1 MPHRTNEY
9 IIIVAGGKG
18 LRMQSNLPK
27 QFMVIHDKPI
37 LVHTMERFRAY
48 NPEIHIVLAMN
59 PEYIGYWEDLTRTF
73 GIDIPHSIIPG
84 GAERF
89 HSVKNG
95 LESIDTSNAIV
106 GIHDAVR
113 PLVSIETIGICYHVA
128 REQGNAVPVIQ
139 PADTLRV
146 VSEGGSATVDRNVY
160 RIVQTPQCFEINVLR
175 KAYEQEYRPSFTD
188 DASVVEST
196 GEHIHLVQG
205 NRENIKITDQEDV
218 RMATFLL
225 KA

>member
-48 NPEIHIVLAMN
+48 NPEIQIVLAMN

-95 LESIDTSNAIV
+95 LESIETSHAIV
-106 GIHDAVR
+106 GVHDAVR

-139 PADTLRV
+139 PSDTLRV

-160 RIVQTPQCFEINVLR
+160 RIVQTPQCFEINALR

-225 KA
+225 K

>member
-1 MPHRTNEY
+1 MQQRKNEY
-9 IIIVAGGKG
+9 VIIVAGGKG
-18 LRMQSNLPK
+18 VRMQSNVPK
-27 QFMVIHDKPI
+27 QFMVIHEKPI

-48 NPEIHIVLAMN
+48 NPEINIVLAMN
-59 PEYIGYWEDLTRTF
+59 PEYIDYWDDLTRTF
-73 GIDIPHSIIPG
+73 GIEIPHITIAG
-84 GAERF
+84 GVERF

-95 LESIDTSNAIV
+95 LMAIGAMDAIV
-106 GIHDAVR
+106 GVHDAVR

-139 PADTLRV
+139 PSDTLRQV
-146 VSEGGSATVDRNVY
+146 GEGSSKTVDRNTY
-160 RIVQTPQCFEINVLR
+160 RIVQTPQCFDISLLR
-175 KAYEQEYRPSFTD
+175 KAYEQEYKPSFTD
-188 DASVVEST
+188 DASVVESM

-205 NRENIKITDQEDV
+205 NRENIKITDQDDV

>member
-48 NPEIHIVLAMN
+48 NTEIQIVLAMN

-95 LESIDTSNAIV
+95 LDSIDTSNAIV

-128 REQGNAVPVIQ
+128 REQGDAVPVIQ

-160 RIVQTPQCFEINVLR
+160 SIVQTPQGFELHFLR
-175 KAYEQEYRPSFTD
+175 K
-188 DASVVEST
+188 V
-196 GEHIHLVQG
+196 
-205 NRENIKITDQEDV
+205 
-218 RMATFLL
+218 
-225 KA
+225 

>member
-1 MPHRTNEY
+1 MPHRINEY

-48 NPEIHIVLAMN
+48 NPEMHIVLAMN
-59 PEYIGYWEDLTRTF
+59 PEYIGYWEDLIRTF
-73 GIDIPHSIIPG
+73 GFDIPHSIIPG

-89 HSVKNG
+89 HSVKHG
-95 LESIDTSNAIV
+95 LNSIDVSNAIV
-106 GIHDAVR
+106 GVHDAVR
-113 PLVSIETIGICYHVA
+113 PLVSIETISSCYQVA

-146 VSEGGSATVDRNVY
+146 VSEGSSTTVDRNAY
-160 RIVQTPQCFEINVLR
+160 RIVQTPQCFEINKLR
-175 KAYEQEYRPSFTD
+175 KAYMQEYKPSFTD
-188 DASVVEST
+188 DASVVEAS

-218 RMATFLL
+218 RMASYLL
-225 KA
+225 KQ

>member
-1 MPHRTNEY
+1 MSHRPNEY

-48 NPEIHIVLAMN
+48 NPEINIVLAMN
-59 PEYIGYWEDLTRTF
+59 PEYIGYWEDLIRTF
-73 GIDIPHSIIPG
+73 GFDIPHNIIPG

-95 LESIDTSNAIV
+95 LESIEASQAIV
-106 GIHDAVR
+106 GVHDAVR
-113 PLVSIETIGICYHVA
+113 PLVSIETISICYQVA
-128 REQGNAVPVIQ
+128 REHGNAVPVIQ

-146 VSEGGSATVDRNVY
+146 VSEAGSTTVDRNVY
-160 RIVQTPQCFEINVLR
+160 RIVQTPQCFDITILR
-175 KAYEQEYRPSFTD
+175 KAYLQEYKPSFTD
-188 DASVVEST
+188 DASVVEAT

-218 RMATFLL
+218 HMASYLL
-225 KA
+225 RN